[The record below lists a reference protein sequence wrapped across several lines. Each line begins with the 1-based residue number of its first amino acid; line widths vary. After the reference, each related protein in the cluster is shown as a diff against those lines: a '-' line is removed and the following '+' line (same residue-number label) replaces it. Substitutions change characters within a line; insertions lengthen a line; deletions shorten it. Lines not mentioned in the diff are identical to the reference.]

1 MIANEEQVVNKTFN
15 TLTRISSLLFRDFKD
30 DSKSLVR
37 SVKRSGKS
45 LVQLIKDYRPN
56 ALVDHDYLKEISKGY
71 GIEKLELDSQY
82 SSLFN
87 ELALKLDLKYSKEE
101 IENGK
106 TRFFVSKKD
115 YKKIKI
121 LKNLIDVNLK
131 RRKELDIE
139 DFKEYLYTKEKAN
152 FLKIE
157 NLNNKEIELLRF
169 NRVDHDLVYAISDNN
184 VMLIAESDYEKFL
197 DSYSDVRAYLEGKD
211 KEVISNSL
219 NNRILARDIVN
230 TLDYEKIK
238 KYKNLLVVDSVSPDK
253 FIDVEKIKDTIIRF
267 KGEITEYDIAELKK
281 SFSYMTAPVVFN
293 TKEYEE
299 FNKLAYKDQEKIIRD
314 KAGFYIS
321 DVNVDNKAYDKKS
334 IEKSNLTKK
343 LVITSKSL
351 KKKITKE
358 RFDEIINTKEKR
370 LNEEVKVKE
379 NKKER

>member
-230 TLDYEKIK
+230 TLEYEEIK

-299 FNKLAYKDQEKIIRD
+299 FNKLAYKEQEKIIRD

-321 DVNVDNKAYDKKS
+321 DVNIDNKAYDKKS